1 MTNFGPCEVSWFAAL
16 CDDDYE
22 QLGVPNADLASSW
35 DHCARIVTT
44 VEGLGFDNILLPSG
58 YGLGIDSVTFAAGMA
73 NRTSAIRLLVAVRC
87 GEMWVPQLA
96 RQLASL
102 DRMLDGRL
110 TINVISSEMPGESL
124 DGEPRYR
131 RTAETMRV
139 LRALL
144 NGESVSHRGEFV
156 DLEIEPPRVRTV
168 SGSSPLLYFGGLS
181 EPAREVAAREADV
194 YLMWPDTRERIVELI
209 ADMNRRAARHGRTLR
224 FGYRAH
230 VVVRETE
237 EEARRAADHIVA
249 ALDDETGTAI
259 RARSLDSESVGVR
272 RQAELRVS
280 SADDGYVEPHLWTG
294 IGRGRSGCGAAIV
307 GDPRQVLAKL
317 NDYRSLGIDAFI
329 LSGYPHLDECERF
342 GTMVL
347 PSIEHARLTVP
358 F

>member
-1 MTNFGPCEVSWFAAL
+1 MTVLGPCEVSWFAAL

-22 QLGVPNADLASSW
+22 QLGVPNADLLSSW
-35 DHCARIVTT
+35 DHCSRIVETA
-44 VEGLGFDNILLPSG
+44 ERLGFDNILLPSG
-58 YGLGIDSVTFAAGMA
+58 YALGIDSVAFAAGIA
-73 NRTSAIRLLVAVRC
+73 GRTSTIRLLVAVRC

-96 RQLASL
+96 RQMATL

-110 TINVISSEMPGESL
+110 TVNIISSEMPGENL

-139 LRALL
+139 LRSLL
-144 NGESVSHRGEFV
+144 NGESVRHEGEFV
-156 DLEIEPPRVRTV
+156 NLEIDPPRVRTV
-168 SGSSPLLYFGGLS
+168 SGASPLLYFGGLS

-194 YLMWPDTRERIVELI
+194 YLMWPDTKERIADLI
-209 ADMNRRAARHGRTLR
+209 ADMTARAARHGRTLR

-237 EEARRAADHIVA
+237 NEARRAADHIVA
-249 ALDDETGTAI
+249 ALDDEVGAAI

-280 SADDGYVEPHLWTG
+280 SSDDGYVEPHLWTG

-307 GDPRQVLAKL
+307 GDPAQVLEKL
-317 NDYRSLGIDAFI
+317 NDYRRMGIDAFI
-329 LSGYPHLDECERF
+329 LSGYPHRDECKRF
-342 GTMVL
+342 GTLVL
-347 PSIEHARLTVP
+347 PHLDHAQLSA
-358 F
+358 